1 MASNN
6 NISNEE
12 TSKGKKSVE
21 LPVVALN
28 ERILS
33 SMADKKDVAAHPWHD
48 LEIGPGAPSVLN
60 CVVEIG
66 KGSKVHYELDK
77 KSGLIKIIHRFKVK
91 IEVTNG
97 QATGRTARAGRGG
110 HSLSLATQD
119 DIDLIGKIEGLIE
132 KNLEK
137 IECKETELLSLMK
150 NVCFMG
156 LAFQSNVFSA
166 KNVAEMKIM
175 DDGFDEKA
183 KERKQ

>member
-1 MASNN
+1 MASNNN

-12 TSKGKKSVE
+12 TSKGNKSVE
-21 LPVVALN
+21 LPSVVALN

-33 SMADKKDVAAHPWHD
+33 SMADKKDAAAHPWHD
-48 LEIGPGAPSVLN
+48 LEIGHGAPSVFN
-60 CVVEIG
+60 C
-66 KGSKVHYELDK
+66 
-77 KSGLIKIIHRFKVK
+77 
-91 IEVTNG
+91 
-97 QATGRTARAGRGG
+97 RTARAGRGG
-110 HSLSLATQD
+110 HSLSLATQN

-150 NVCFMG
+150 KVV
-156 LAFQSNVFSA
+156 SV

-183 KERKQ
+183 KERKKIETENASRERIIKGNKVRREKEKKNLQRKEKKQEKVELKRNI

>member
-21 LPVVALN
+21 LPSVVALN

-48 LEIGPGAPSVLN
+48 LEIGPGAPSVFN

-77 KSGLIKIIHRFKVK
+77 KSGLIK
-91 IEVTNG
+91 
-97 QATGRTARAGRGG
+97 
-110 HSLSLATQD
+110 D

-150 NVCFMG
+150 NFLVLRM
-156 LAFQSNVFSA
+156 LQ
-166 KNVAEMKIM
+166 K
-175 DDGFDEKA
+175 
-183 KERKQ
+183 